1 MMILWSPLMYI
12 LEVRPWRLV
21 ALFAGIFLLTA
32 YLPHPKLGAPLPQ
45 SINTLIEAWMDVR
58 SES

>member
-1 MMILWSPLMYI
+1 MHT

-45 SINTLIEAWMDVR
+45 SLNTLVKTWMDIHP
-58 SES
+58 ES